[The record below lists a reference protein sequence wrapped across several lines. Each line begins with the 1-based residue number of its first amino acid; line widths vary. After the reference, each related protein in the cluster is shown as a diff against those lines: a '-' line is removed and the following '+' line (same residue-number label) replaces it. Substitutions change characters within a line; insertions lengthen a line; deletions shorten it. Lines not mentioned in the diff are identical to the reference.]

1 MKLKKLDLTGFKS
14 FHEKTSIH
22 FPPGVSAVVGPNG
35 CGKSNILDALRWVM
49 GEQSVKQLRG
59 KSMEDVI
66 FAGTNGK
73 PPLNMAEVTLTI
85 SNDNGSGPEEFKDFT
100 EIQLTR
106 RMYRSGERAYFINRQ
121 PCRLKDI
128 YNLFMGSGMGARS
141 YAVIQQ
147 GNIGAITDAG
157 PEERRAFIEE
167 AAGITRY
174 KVRRIEALRKVDA
187 THRNLLRLAD
197 ITTEIRRQ
205 MDSLKRQARK
215 AELYNKYQRRIRR
228 LDMNIAVFL
237 HDRLAAELTRSG
249 AQLQQLRDTDLSH
262 ASQIRKIDAAVEAIK
277 LERTQKS
284 QAISELKA
292 RRFDTQRGIDRFEND
307 LTHARQEMDNLAE
320 EIETLETAR
329 VELEGKNQDMTVE
342 IEQAQRHHMQME
354 TEAAR
359 VNADI
364 EKEKQATQA
373 VRDRLTELNG
383 KLETDKAALM
393 NLVAQEAR
401 FRNIHQNAT
410 NTRES
415 LERRMKRIAEEQAT
429 ATARIS
435 AMTLAETEARTT
447 HEEIHRELAQLN
459 EEVENHQ
466 AQLREKNEALS
477 NQIRIVQTLDMERNK
492 AKSRHSALK
501 KMEDNLEWYK
511 DGVRSVIQASKAED
525 TALSARL
532 MGLVA
537 DQMEPEPTY
546 ETAVEAVL
554 GDALQHILVQ
564 DLSDG
569 LSAIDF
575 LNRAGSGRG
584 GFIPVSTIREPTTAD
599 LSEASAERLI
609 DHVAARNGQDRVLE
623 MLLGHVLVTDDLAT
637 AADVH
642 RRMGGRATLVTKN
655 GTVLTRDGILTGG
668 ASKNLSGI
676 LSKKQEIKSLEAQVA
691 DFDGKLASAREGQ
704 KALESAVRT
713 IEADLQKC
721 IRLRHQTTQDEIA
734 AEKALYRAAEDLKN
748 GRRHLEIVRLEH
760 EQLEGESE
768 DVAQEISKVDGEL
781 ARIAGQVESAQQRIT
796 QTTATITEVSSE
808 ADAFNQTVLEHK
820 LKLTAL
826 NASLDNSRQ
835 TLTRL
840 ADFQKDGR
848 IRLEQ
853 LTRDITRKAERR
865 MAAKRK
871 IDTHQEALGAMYEQ
885 LKAADKHLEEI
896 ERDYR
901 IIDGNLQENDRIISE
916 IQTQR
921 DAALQ
926 NIRLLELELS
936 QLQIKQENIAQG
948 LMDRYQL
955 TIDACRP
962 ESIGETD
969 PSAPPTETTPAPPP
983 DLDTMENELA
993 RFRKKIATITDVNL
1007 GAIRE
1012 YEQLKDRYDFLLE
1025 QREDLVK
1032 AMEDLQ
1038 KVIRKINRITQDRF
1052 METFEQVNQK
1062 MGEVFPRL
1070 FDGGTAKLILTEP
1083 EKPLETGVEFLI
1095 HPPGKK
1101 LTLMSLLSGGE
1112 KALSAIAFIFSIFL
1126 LKPAS
1131 FCLLDEIDAPL
1142 DDVNVHRFNELLK
1155 IIGEKSQIIMI
1166 THNKNSMEFADTLFG
1181 ITMEKKGVSKIVS
1194 VDLQAAA

>member
-73 PPLNMAEVTLTI
+73 PPLNMAEVSLTI
-85 SNDNGSGPEEFKDFT
+85 ANDNGSGPEEFKDFT

-174 KVRRIEALRKVDA
+174 KTRRIEALRKVDA

-197 ITTEIRRQ
+197 ITAEIKRQ

-228 LDMNIAVFL
+228 LDMNIAVVL
-237 HDRLAAELTRSG
+237 HDRLSAELTRSG
-249 AQLQQLRDTDLSH
+249 ARLQQLRDMDLSH
-262 ASQIRKIDAAVEAIK
+262 ASQIKKIDAAVETIK
-277 LERTQKS
+277 LERTQKG
-284 QAISELKA
+284 QEISELKTT
-292 RRFDTQRGIDRFEND
+292 RYDTQRGIDRFEND

-320 EIETLETAR
+320 EIETLEAAR
-329 VELEGKNQDMTVE
+329 VELEGKNRDMAVE
-342 IEQAQRHHMQME
+342 IDQVRQEHGQME
-354 TEAAR
+354 AEAAR
-359 VNADI
+359 VNAEI
-364 EKEKQATQA
+364 EREKQATQA
-373 VRDRLTELNG
+373 VRDRLAELNG

-410 NTRES
+410 NSRES

-429 ATARIS
+429 AMARIT
-435 AMTLAETEARTT
+435 ALTQAETEARNI
-447 HEEIHRELAQLN
+447 HEEIRQELAELN
-459 EEVENHQ
+459 QEVEDHQ
-466 AQLREKNEALS
+466 VRLREKNEALS
-477 NQIRIVQTLDMERNK
+477 NQIRTAQALELERNK
-492 AKSRHSALK
+492 AKSRHAALK

-511 DGVRSVIQASKAED
+511 DGVRSVIQASKDENA
-525 TALSARL
+525 ALSARL
-532 MGLVA
+532 IGLVA
-537 DQMEPEPTY
+537 DQMETEPTY

-575 LNRAGSGRG
+575 LNQAGAGRG
-584 GFIPVSTIREPTTAD
+584 GFIPLSSFQEPATPCPAD
-599 LSEASAERLI
+599 ASAEPLL
-609 DHVAARNGQDRVLE
+609 DHIAVRDGQDRILQ
-623 MLLGHVLVTDDLAT
+623 MLLGHVLVTDDLA
-637 AADVH
+637 AAQDVH
-642 RRMGGRATLVTKN
+642 RRMDGRATVVTKG
-655 GTVLTRDGILTGG
+655 GTVLTREGILMGG

-676 LSKKQEIKSLEAQVA
+676 LSKKQEIKSLAAQIA
-691 DFDGKLASAREGQ
+691 DFDGKLVAAKELQGT
-704 KALESAVRT
+704 LESDVRT
-713 IEADLQKC
+713 IETGLQKC
-721 IRLRHQTTQDEIA
+721 ISLRHQTTQDEIA

-748 GRRHLEIVRLEH
+748 GRRHLEIVRLEQ

-781 ARIAGQVESAQQRIT
+781 AHIASEVEAAQHRIT
-796 QTTATITEVSSE
+796 QATATITAVSEE
-808 ADAFNQTVLEHK
+808 AETFNQTVLEHK
-820 LKLTAL
+820 LKLTSL

-835 TLTRL
+835 TLKRL
-840 ADFQKDGR
+840 ADFQKDGQV
-848 IRLEQ
+848 RLEQ
-853 LTRDITRKAERR
+853 LSRDITRKAERR
-865 MAAKRK
+865 MGAKQR
-871 IDTHQEALGAMYEQ
+871 IDTHQGALVGMYEQ
-885 LKAADKHLEEI
+885 LKVTDKRLEEV
-896 ERDYR
+896 ESDYGV
-901 IIDGNLQENDRIISE
+901 IDGNLQENDRIISE
-916 IQTQR
+916 LQSKR
-921 DAALQ
+921 DTALQ

-936 QLQIKQENIAQG
+936 QLQVKRENIAQG
-948 LMDRYQL
+948 LMDRYQQ
-955 TIDACRP
+955 TVDACRP
-962 ESIGETD
+962 ESIGGTD
-969 PSAPPTETTPAPPP
+969 PSASSVETDPPPPP
-983 DLDTMENELA
+983 DLEAMENELA
-993 RFRKKIATITDVNL
+993 LFRKKIAAITDVNL

-1025 QREDLVK
+1025 QREDLIK
-1032 AMEDLQ
+1032 AMEDLH

-1052 METFEQVNQK
+1052 METFQQVNQK

-1083 EKPLETGVEFLI
+1083 EKPLETGVEFMI

-1101 LTLMSLLSGGE
+1101 LTRMSLLSGGE

-1181 ITMEKKGVSKIVS
+1181 ITMENKGVSKIVS
-1194 VDLQAAA
+1194 VDLQDAA